1 MREHSKPNQ
10 RAVFFGI
17 QLALVFLLAACGPS
31 QPPSCASTCGGCC
44 TPDGRC
50 LSGTTDSACGVFG
63 NVCTGCAAEN
73 TCASGLC
80 IARGGFGGGSVAQG
94 GGSAGGVSLAGGAAG
109 GDAAGGSAGGGSSAG
124 GVASGGGLAPNT
136 TVTVV
141 VGGGPGAVSWTSDG
155 AQGVCAPDCVNT
167 GAAGRTFTANV
178 VQSELGGLALQTSRC
193 GTAMGKCSVPADTNM
208 MLRFDFQP
216 HVGSPLPSG
225 VHTFST
231 ATNGRAEQ
239 LSLAGAPSGGF
250 AMSGATWGGNL
261 NLGGSALTTGGNF
274 LARFDEQGQHLW
286 SFVIDEKP
294 DALAFDPSGGLVSG
308 GVCPG
313 GAKLGG
319 TARTTASGPCVIR
332 YDGQGVLQSG
342 TSWPGT
348 ATVSSVATASTGD
361 IAIGGSVSGT
371 FSLGASLPSR
381 GGSNDVYVAVLGSNG
396 QPRFAKRLGGGAD
409 DSLGGVAFDSMN
421 RLVVAFWVRG
431 PATIEGLRGTA
442 ANFQWST
449 FVLRYDA
456 AGTFVDG
463 RVFNST
469 GGTASTKGLT
479 RAADGRLLLSGS
491 FSGTL
496 DLGTGGIFAGAGLS
510 AFEFVAALDP
520 TTLATT
526 RVMTG
531 RGFIRNA
538 VGSSDGSTF
547 VIAESYAATDWGGGT
562 LVGDTATF
570 SATSTV
576 LVRFD
581 PQGRHQWSKL
591 IARGVESA
599 VTVSSAH
606 VV

>member
-1 MREHSKPNQ
+1 MS
-10 RAVFFGI
+10 
-17 QLALVFLLAACGPS
+17 S
-31 QPPSCASTCGGCC
+31 
-44 TPDGRC
+44 
-50 LSGTTDSACGVFG
+50 
-63 NVCTGCAAEN
+63 
-73 TCASGLC
+73 
-80 IARGGFGGGSVAQG
+80 
-94 GGSAGGVSLAGGAAG
+94 AG
-109 GDAAGGSAGGGSSAG
+109 GDAAGGEAAGGSAGGLSSAG
-124 GVASGGGLAPNT
+124 GVASGGGTPANT

-155 AQGVCAPDCVNT
+155 TQGVCAPDCVNT
-167 GAAGRTFTANV
+167 GTAGRTFTANV

-193 GTAMGKCSVPADTNM
+193 GTAMGRCSVPVDTNM
-208 MLRFDFQP
+208 TVRFDFQAHP
-216 HVGSPLPSG
+216 GSPMPSG
-225 VHTFST
+225 VQTFST

-250 AMSGATWGGNL
+250 AMSGVTYGGNL
-261 NLGGSALTTGGNF
+261 NLGGSALSGGNF
-274 LARFDEQGQHLW
+274 LSRFDEQGLHLW
-286 SFVIDEKP
+286 SVVIDEKP
-294 DALAFDPSGGLVSG
+294 NALTFDPSGGLVSG
-308 GVCPG
+308 GVCSS

-319 TARTTASGPCVIR
+319 TLRTTAPGPCVIR

-348 ATVSSVATASTGD
+348 ATISSVATAPTGD
-361 IAIGGSVSGT
+361 IALGGSVSGGFT
-371 FSLGASLPSR
+371 LGTSLPSR

-396 QPRFAKRLGGGAD
+396 QPRFAKRLGGIAD
-409 DSLGGVAFDSMN
+409 DTLGGVAFDSMN

-496 DLGTGGIFAGAGLS
+496 DLGTGGISAGAGLS
-510 AFEFVAALDP
+510 NFEFVAALDP

-547 VIAESYAATDWGGGT
+547 VIAESYSTTDWGGGT
-562 LVGDTATF
+562 LVGDSATF
-570 SATSTV
+570 SATSTA
-576 LVRFD
+576 LIRFD

-599 VTVSSAH
+599 VGLSATQ
-606 VV
+606 VVAIGTGKPIVPTTPATGSTLFLIRYPR

>member
-1 MREHSKPNQ
+1 M
-10 RAVFFGI
+10 
-17 QLALVFLLAACGPS
+17 
-31 QPPSCASTCGGCC
+31 
-44 TPDGRC
+44 
-50 LSGTTDSACGVFG
+50 
-63 NVCTGCAAEN
+63 
-73 TCASGLC
+73 
-80 IARGGFGGGSVAQG
+80 
-94 GGSAGGVSLAGGAAG
+94 
-109 GDAAGGSAGGGSSAG
+109 
-124 GVASGGGLAPNT
+124 
-136 TVTVV
+136 TVV

-155 AQGVCAPDCVNT
+155 TQGVCAPNCVNT
-167 GAAGRTFTANV
+167 GTAGRTFTANV

-193 GTAMGKCSVPADTNM
+193 GATMGKCSVPVDTNM
-208 MLRFDFQP
+208 MLRFDFQA
-216 HVGSPLPSG
+216 HVGSPMPSG
-225 VHTFST
+225 VQTFST
-231 ATNGRAEQ
+231 STNGRAEQ
-239 LSLAGAPSGGF
+239 LSLAQAPSGGF
-250 AMSGATWGGNL
+250 AMSGVTYGGNL
-261 NLGGSALTTGGNF
+261 NLGGSPLSSGGYF
-274 LARFDEQGQHLW
+274 LARFDEQAQHLW
-286 SFVIDEKP
+286 SVVIDEKP
-294 DALAFDPSGGLVSG
+294 DALTFDSNGGLVSG

-319 TARTTASGPCVIR
+319 TMRTTASGPCVIR

-348 ATVSSVATASTGD
+348 ATLSSIAVASTGD
-361 IAIGGSVSGT
+361 VAIGGSVSGAFT
-371 FSLGASLPSR
+371 LGTSLPNR

-396 QPRFAKRLGGGAD
+396 QPRFAKRLGGIAD

-449 FVLRYDA
+449 FVLRYDS
-456 AGTFVDG
+456 AGAFVDG

-496 DLGTGGIFAGAGLS
+496 DLGTGGIYAGAGL
-510 AFEFVAALDP
+510 AAYEFVAALDP

-547 VIAESYAATDWGGGT
+547 VISESYATTDWGGGT

-570 SATSTV
+570 AATSTA
-576 LVRFD
+576 LIRFD

-599 VTVSSAH
+599 VAVTSTQ
-606 VV
+606 VVAVGAGMPMVPTATGTGSTLFLIRYPR